1 MHMDE
6 RGAVL
11 FTELR
16 PRKNSLHRI
25 RPRMKN
31 HLKYSLLRRATG
43 SKAAFYGILSEGLN
57 DRTYIRL
64 ISIYI

>member
-31 HLKYSLLRRATG
+31 HLKYSLLRRTTG
-43 SKAAFYGILSEGLN
+43 SAFYGILSEGLN
-57 DRTYIRL
+57 DRTYMRL